1 MRSPAAEHTDIAH
14 PGSLKRQ
21 TIRAR
26 IFALLAV
33 FALLT
38 PGLTALEMWQ
48 AAPAA
53 AEVTDEQLS
62 KGGVLRT
69 SETQSV
75 APGLELTTFS
85 RLEQPGWN
93 EGSVLTADLSESTL
107 STDLRDTGTVTGRAP
122 LNDVMHQGPRGKQAV
137 AAVNG
142 TFFDIN
148 HSDAPIYTS
157 VSSDGLRA
165 GNSKP
170 QPSLTIDQG
179 RAAVQQLSATGTA
192 TLPGG
197 KQHELAGMNTPQLV
211 ADGIGVYTSAWGDYT
226 LDRPVGAPD
235 KKAKKIA
242 AAVIEDGTVTETT
255 GIADSFGKRRV
266 ADGTQ
271 VLIGREAGAETI
283 AQLEKG
289 DKVDIEVGPSEDVDL
304 GIAGSH
310 QILTNGTVLNMTDGL
325 ATGTHPRTVV
335 GISKDGTELYV
346 MVLDGR
352 SNKSRGM
359 NLTEIGE
366 LLRDMGAHNALNLD
380 GGGSSAMSARVA
392 GDDGPKIWNTPSDGQ
407 VREVPNALVFYS
419 SAKSDDTSDVQL
431 SLGLKGEDAVFPGLT
446 RTVKGTGLSS
456 NLSQAEAAGKF
467 SADAPLKVASTD
479 KNTARITGEE
489 RGTGTVSYSAGDKSD
504 ETKLRVLGKAIVLR
518 ASEKSLSLPD
528 ADASA
533 KITLTGLD
541 ADGQRARIETSDA
554 KVNTTGG
561 VEVDD
566 DDLGTWT
573 VKATGE
579 TPTGKITFT
588 VGDLS
593 TTVTVAYGTKDTAV
607 WDFSDPENFETANA
621 RATGEIAKAEGQDGK
636 PAIGMKYDFT
646 TSAATRGFYLGS
658 KETKP
663 VDGTAI
669 GFSLDVKS
677 DGTGAWPRLQVTDA
691 NGTVANLD
699 GDHLEEE
706 GWQKVR
712 FAVPNGLAQPLT
724 VDRIRIMETRPEA
737 QYKGDIAVSNL
748 QVTTV
753 PTAEGE
759 KDSAIHDPAL
769 LAHGSTADRPQ
780 RIAVMSDA
788 QFIAKQPES
797 AAVEGAR
804 RTLREIR
811 KEKPDLLIINGD
823 FVDEG
828 SKEDFDLAKKI
839 LDEEWDKSIPHI
851 YVPGNHEIMG
861 SKDISVFEQENGAAT
876 TSQDLDGT
884 RVITLNTA
892 GGSLRSGGIDQ
903 IKQLE
908 KQLDEVAA
916 NEDLTGVTVFF
927 HHPPN
932 DPLPTKSSQLS
943 DQREARAFE
952 KLMADFKRSSGKSA
966 AVINGHVGAFHGSAV
981 EGVTY
986 LINGNSG
993 KNPSGTP
1000 ETGGFTGWTMLGI
1013 DPAKGK
1019 VGKNPSPQDRVNW
1032 LAAETRPWVDEVS
1045 LEAAGVVPLGET
1057 GSASA
1062 SFKQD
1067 GRTVPVVWPVTA
1079 QWGGDGVQVVDGS
1092 QQFERAA
1099 AQDAVIRFNPSTG
1112 EITALRPGTAELS
1125 VTVNGRTATQKVT
1138 VPAADNEQPEPDTPE
1153 NPDEG
1158 DGEEPGEGDEAGE
1171 SDSDGSE
1178 GGEPGEAGDAQA
1190 GGGTS
1195 EDSTGSETADDSGAG
1210 GSTSVEGSSA
1220 GSGPQSGAL
1229 PRTGTE
1235 AAALVALALVGIGAG
1250 SVLLLGTRR
1259 KAKH

>member
-1 MRSPAAEHTDIAH
+1 MRSPAAEHTDTAH
-14 PGSLKRQ
+14 PGSLKHQ

-26 IFALLAV
+26 ILALLAV

-38 PGLTALEMWQ
+38 PGLTALETWQ

-53 AEVTDEQLS
+53 AQVTDEQLS

-75 APGLELTTFS
+75 APGLDLTTFS

-107 STDLRDTGTVTGRAP
+107 STDLRDTGTVTGRAS
-122 LNDVMHQGPRGKQAV
+122 LNDVMHQGPRGKEAV

-170 QPSLTIDQG
+170 QPSLTINQG

-192 TLPGG
+192 TLPEG
-197 KQHELAGMNTPQLV
+197 KKHELAGMNTPQLA

-255 GIADSFGKRRV
+255 DIVDSFGKRRV

-283 AQLEKG
+283 AQLEEG
-289 DKVDIEVGPSEDVDL
+289 DKVEIEVGPSEDVDL

-310 QILTNGTVLNMTDGL
+310 QILTNGTVTKMTDSL
-325 ATGTHPRTVV
+325 ATGTHPRTAV

-419 SAKSDDTSDVQL
+419 SAKSDDTSGVQL

-456 NLSQAEAAGKF
+456 NLSPAEAAGKF
-467 SADAPLKVASTD
+467 SADAPLKVVSTD
-479 KNTARITGEE
+479 KNSARITGEE
-489 RGTGTVSYSAGDKSD
+489 RGTGTVTYSAGDNSD
-504 ETKLRVLGKAIVLR
+504 ETKLRVLGKAIALR

-541 ADGQRARIETSDA
+541 ADGQRARIETSDV
-554 KVNTTGG
+554 KVSTTGG
-561 VEVDD
+561 VEVEDD
-566 DDLGTWT
+566 GLGTWT

-621 RATGEIAKAEGQDGK
+621 RASGEIAKAEGQDGK

-658 KETKP
+658 KETEP

-712 FAVPNGLAQPLT
+712 FAVPDGLAQPLT

-753 PTAEGE
+753 PTVEGE

-769 LAHGSTADRPQ
+769 LAHGTTADRPQ

-788 QFIAKQPES
+788 QFIAAKPDS

-811 KEKPDLLIINGD
+811 EEKPDLLIINGD

-839 LDEEWDKSIPHI
+839 LDEEWDKSIPYI

-861 SKDISVFEQENGAAT
+861 SKDIGVFETEIGPAT
-876 TSQDLDGT
+876 TTRDVNGT

-903 IKQLE
+903 IEKLE
-908 KQLDEVAA
+908 KQLDEVEA
-916 NEDLTGVTVFF
+916 DDKLTGVTVFF

-993 KNPSGTP
+993 KNPAGTP

-1045 LEAAGVVPLGET
+1045 LEAAGVVPLGESS
-1057 GSASA
+1057 SATA
-1062 SFKQD
+1062 SFTQD
-1067 GRTVPVVWPVTA
+1067 GRTVPVAWPVTA

-1112 EITALRPGTAELS
+1112 EITALRPGTAKLS
-1125 VTVNGRTATQKVT
+1125 VTVNGRTATQQVT
-1138 VPAADNEQPEPDTPE
+1138 VPAADNEEPEPEVPE

-1158 DGEEPGEGDEAGE
+1158 DGEEPGEAEAPGGA
-1171 SDSDGSE
+1171 DSDGSE
-1178 GGEPGEAGDAQA
+1178 GGESGDAGDGQS

-1195 EDSTGSETADDSGAG
+1195 EDSTGSSASAEGA
-1210 GSTSVEGSSA
+1210 SA
-1220 GSGPQSGAL
+1220 GSGSQSGAL

-1235 AAALVALALVGIGAG
+1235 AAALVVLALVGIGTG
-1250 SVLLLGTRR
+1250 SVLLMGTRR

>member
-1 MRSPAAEHTDIAH
+1 M
-14 PGSLKRQ
+14 
-21 TIRAR
+21 
-26 IFALLAV
+26 
-33 FALLT
+33 
-38 PGLTALEMWQ
+38 
-48 AAPAA
+48 
-53 AEVTDEQLS
+53 
-62 KGGVLRT
+62 
-69 SETQSV
+69 
-75 APGLELTTFS
+75 
-85 RLEQPGWN
+85 
-93 EGSVLTADLSESTL
+93 
-107 STDLRDTGTVTGRAP
+107 
-122 LNDVMHQGPRGKQAV
+122 
-137 AAVNG
+137 
-142 TFFDIN
+142 
-148 HSDAPIYTS
+148 
-157 VSSDGLRA
+157 
-165 GNSKP
+165 
-170 QPSLTIDQG
+170 
-179 RAAVQQLSATGTA
+179 
-192 TLPGG
+192 
-197 KQHELAGMNTPQLV
+197 
-211 ADGIGVYTSAWGDYT
+211 
-226 LDRPVGAPD
+226 
-235 KKAKKIA
+235 
-242 AAVIEDGTVTETT
+242 
-255 GIADSFGKRRV
+255 
-266 ADGTQ
+266 
-271 VLIGREAGAETI
+271 
-283 AQLEKG
+283 
-289 DKVDIEVGPSEDVDL
+289 
-304 GIAGSH
+304 
-310 QILTNGTVLNMTDGL
+310 
-325 ATGTHPRTVV
+325 
-335 GISKDGTELYV
+335 
-346 MVLDGR
+346 
-352 SNKSRGM
+352 
-359 NLTEIGE
+359 
-366 LLRDMGAHNALNLD
+366 
-380 GGGSSAMSARVA
+380 
-392 GDDGPKIWNTPSDGQ
+392 
-407 VREVPNALVFYS
+407 
-419 SAKSDDTSDVQL
+419 
-431 SLGLKGEDAVFPGLT
+431 
-446 RTVKGTGLSS
+446 
-456 NLSQAEAAGKF
+456 
-467 SADAPLKVASTD
+467 
-479 KNTARITGEE
+479 
-489 RGTGTVSYSAGDKSD
+489 
-504 ETKLRVLGKAIVLR
+504 
-518 ASEKSLSLPD
+518 
-528 ADASA
+528 
-533 KITLTGLD
+533 
-541 ADGQRARIETSDA
+541 
-554 KVNTTGG
+554 
-561 VEVDD
+561 
-566 DDLGTWT
+566 
-573 VKATGE
+573 
-579 TPTGKITFT
+579 
-588 VGDLS
+588 
-593 TTVTVAYGTKDTAV
+593 TVAYGTKDTAV

-621 RATGEIAKAEGQDGK
+621 RASGEIAKAEGRDGK

-658 KETKP
+658 KETEP

-712 FAVPNGLAQPLT
+712 FAVPDGLAQPLT

-769 LAHGSTADRPQ
+769 LAHGTTADRPQ

-788 QFIAKQPES
+788 QFIAKQPDS

-811 KEKPDLLIINGD
+811 KAKPDLLIIDGD

-839 LDEEWDKSIPHI
+839 LDEEWDKNIPHV

-861 SKDISVFEQENGAAT
+861 SKDIGVFEKEIGPAT

-903 IKQLE
+903 IEKLE

-916 NEDLTGVTVFF
+916 DDKLTGVTVFF

-981 EGVTY
+981 ESVTY

-993 KNPSGTP
+993 KNPAGTP

-1013 DPAKGK
+1013 DPVKGT
-1019 VGKNPSPQDRVNW
+1019 VGKDPSPQDRVNW

-1045 LEAAGVVPLGET
+1045 LEAAGVVPLGESS
-1057 GSASA
+1057 SATA
-1062 SFKQD
+1062 SFTQD
-1067 GRTVPVVWPVTA
+1067 GRTVPVAWPVTA
-1079 QWGGDGVQVVDGS
+1079 QWGGDGVQVVDGN

-1112 EITALRPGTAELS
+1112 EITALRPGTAKLS

-1138 VPAADNEQPEPDTPE
+1138 VPAADNEQPEPETPE

-1158 DGEEPGEGDEAGE
+1158 EEPGESEPGG

-1178 GGEPGEAGDAQA
+1178 GDEPGDAGDGQS

-1195 EDSTGSETADDSGAG
+1195 EDSTGSDTAEDSGS
-1210 GSTSVEGSSA
+1210 GSGTSAEGASA
-1220 GSGPQSGAL
+1220 GSGAQSGAL

-1235 AAALVALALVGIGAG
+1235 AAALLVLALAGIGTG
-1250 SVLLLGTRR
+1250 SVLLMGTRR

>member
-14 PGSLKRQ
+14 PGSLKHQ

-26 IFALLAV
+26 IFALLAL

-38 PGLTALEMWQ
+38 PGLTALETWQ

-69 SETQSV
+69 SETQPV
-75 APGLELTTFS
+75 APGLDLTTFS

-122 LNDVMHQGPRGKQAV
+122 LDDVMHQGPRGKEAV

-165 GNSKP
+165 GNAKP
-170 QPSLTIDQG
+170 QPSLTIAQG

-192 TLPGG
+192 TLPEG
-197 KQHELAGMNTPQLV
+197 KKHELAGMNTPQLA

-255 GIADSFGKRRV
+255 DIVDSFGKRRV

-283 AQLEKG
+283 AQLEEG
-289 DKVDIEVGPSEDVDL
+289 DKVEIEVGPSEDVDL

-310 QILTNGTVLNMTDGL
+310 QILTNGTVPKMTDGL
-325 ATGTHPRTVV
+325 ATGTHPRTAV

-431 SLGLKGEDAVFPGLT
+431 SLGLKGEDAVFPGLA
-446 RTVKGTGLSS
+446 RTVKATGLSS
-456 NLSQAEAAGKF
+456 NLSPAEAAGKF

-489 RGTGTVSYSAGDKSD
+489 RGTGTVTYSAGDKSD
-504 ETKLRVLGKAIVLR
+504 ETKLRVLGKAIALR

-541 ADGQRARIETSDA
+541 ADGQRARIETSDV
-554 KVNTTGG
+554 KVSTTGG
-561 VEVDD
+561 VEVEDD
-566 DDLGTWT
+566 GLGTWT

-621 RATGEIAKAEGQDGK
+621 RASGEIAKAEGQDGK

-658 KETKP
+658 KETEP
-663 VDGTAI
+663 VAGTAI

-691 NGTVANLD
+691 NGTVTNLD
-699 GDHLEEE
+699 GDHLEEK

-712 FAVPNGLAQPLT
+712 FAVPEGLAQPLT

-788 QFIAKQPES
+788 QFIAKQPDS

-811 KEKPDLLIINGD
+811 EEKPDLLIINGD

-839 LDEEWDKSIPHI
+839 LDEEWDKSIPYI

-861 SKDISVFEQENGAAT
+861 SKDIGVFETEIGPAT

-903 IKQLE
+903 IEKLE
-908 KQLDEVAA
+908 KQLDEVEADD
-916 NEDLTGVTVFF
+916 ELTGVTVFF

-993 KNPSGTP
+993 KNPAGTA

-1045 LEAAGVVPLGET
+1045 LEAAGVVPLGESS
-1057 GSASA
+1057 SATA
-1062 SFKQD
+1062 SFTQD
-1067 GRTVPVVWPVTA
+1067 GRTVPVAWPVTA

-1092 QQFERAA
+1092 QQVERAA

-1112 EITALRPGTAELS
+1112 EITALRPGTAKLS
-1125 VTVNGRTATQKVT
+1125 VTVNGRTATQQVT
-1138 VPAADNEQPEPDTPE
+1138 VPAADNEEPEPEVPE

-1158 DGEEPGEGDEAGE
+1158 DDEEPGEAEAPGGA
-1171 SDSDGSE
+1171 DSDGSE
-1178 GGEPGEAGDAQA
+1178 GGESGDAGDGQS

-1195 EDSTGSETADDSGAG
+1195 EDSTGSDTAEASGS
-1210 GSTSVEGSSA
+1210 GSGTSAEGASA
-1220 GSGPQSGAL
+1220 GSGSRSGAL

-1235 AAALVALALVGIGAG
+1235 AAALVVLALVGIGTG
-1250 SVLLLGTRR
+1250 SVLLMGTRR

>member
-1 MRSPAAEHTDIAH
+1 MRSPAAEHTDTAH
-14 PGSLKRQ
+14 LGSLKHQ

-38 PGLTALEMWQ
+38 PGLTALETWQ

-69 SETQSV
+69 SETQPV
-75 APGLELTTFS
+75 APGLDLTTFS

-122 LNDVMHQGPRGKQAV
+122 LDDVMHQGPRGKEAV

-165 GNSKP
+165 GNAKP

-192 TLPGG
+192 TLPEGE
-197 KQHELAGMNTPQLV
+197 KHELAGMNTPQLAV
-211 ADGIGVYTSAWGDYT
+211 DGIGVYTSAWGDYT

-255 GIADSFGKRRV
+255 DIVDSFGKRRV

-283 AQLEKG
+283 AQLEEG
-289 DKVDIEVGPSEDVDL
+289 DKVEIEVGPSEDVDL

-310 QILTNGTVLNMTDGL
+310 QILTNGTVPKMTDDL
-325 ATGTHPRTVV
+325 ATGTHPRTAV

-431 SLGLKGEDAVFPGLT
+431 SLGLKGEDAVFPGLA

-456 NLSQAEAAGKF
+456 NLSPAEAAGKF

-489 RGTGTVSYSAGDKSD
+489 RGTGTVTYSAGDKSD
-504 ETKLRVLGKAIVLR
+504 ETKLRVLGKAIALR

-541 ADGQRARIETSDA
+541 ADGQRARIETSDV
-554 KVNTTGG
+554 KVSTTGG
-561 VEVDD
+561 VEVEDD
-566 DDLGTWT
+566 GLGTWT

-593 TTVTVAYGTKDTAV
+593 TTVTVAYGTKDTGV

-621 RATGEIAKAEGQDGK
+621 RASGEIAKAEGQDGK

-658 KETKP
+658 KETEP

-712 FAVPNGLAQPLT
+712 FAVPDGLAQPLT

-769 LAHGSTADRPQ
+769 LAHGTTADRPQ

-788 QFIAKQPES
+788 QFIAKQPDS

-811 KEKPDLLIINGD
+811 KAKPDLLIIDGD

-839 LDEEWDKSIPHI
+839 LDEEWDKNIPHV

-861 SKDISVFEQENGAAT
+861 SKDIGVFEKEIGPAT

-903 IKQLE
+903 IEKLE

-916 NEDLTGVTVFF
+916 DDKLTGVTVFF

-1000 ETGGFTGWTMLGI
+1000 DTGGFTGWTMLGI

-1032 LAAETRPWVDEVS
+1032 LAAETRPWADEVS
-1045 LEAAGVVPLGET
+1045 LEAAGAVPLGES

-1067 GRTVPVVWPVTA
+1067 GRTVPVAWPVTA

-1112 EITALRPGTAELS
+1112 EITALRPGTAKLS
-1125 VTVNGRTATQKVT
+1125 VTVNGRTATQQVT
-1138 VPAADNEQPEPDTPE
+1138 VPAADNEQPEPEAPE

-1158 DGEEPGEGDEAGE
+1158 DGEEPGEGEEPGG

-1178 GGEPGEAGDAQA
+1178 GDEPGDAGDGQS

-1195 EDSTGSETADDSGAG
+1195 EDSTGSDTAEDSGS
-1210 GSTSVEGSSA
+1210 GSGTSAEGASA
-1220 GSGPQSGAL
+1220 GSGSQSGAL

-1235 AAALVALALVGIGAG
+1235 AAALVVLALVGIGTG
-1250 SVLLLGTRR
+1250 SVLLMGTRR
-1259 KAKH
+1259 KAKN

>member
-14 PGSLKRQ
+14 PGSLKHQ

-38 PGLTALEMWQ
+38 PGLTALDTWQ

-69 SETQSV
+69 SETQPV
-75 APGLELTTFS
+75 APGLDLTTFS

-122 LNDVMHQGPRGKQAV
+122 LDDVMHQGPRGKEAV

-170 QPSLTIDQG
+170 QPSLTINQG

-192 TLPGG
+192 TLPEG
-197 KQHELAGMNTPQLV
+197 KKHELAGMNTPQLA
-211 ADGIGVYTSAWGDYT
+211 ADGIGIYTSAWGDYT

-255 GIADSFGKRRV
+255 DIVDSFGKRRV

-283 AQLEKG
+283 AQLEEG
-289 DKVDIEVGPSEDVDL
+289 DKVEIEVGPSEDVDL

-310 QILTNGTVLNMTDGL
+310 QILTNGTVPKMTDSL
-325 ATGTHPRTVV
+325 ATGTHPRTAV

-456 NLSQAEAAGKF
+456 NLSPAEAAGKF
-467 SADAPLKVASTD
+467 SADAPLKVAATD

-489 RGTGTVSYSAGDKSD
+489 RGTGTVSYSAGDNSD
-504 ETKLRVLGKAIVLR
+504 ETKLRVLGKAIALR

-541 ADGQRARIETSDA
+541 ADGQRARIETSDV
-554 KVNTTGG
+554 KVSTTGG
-561 VEVDD
+561 VEVENDG
-566 DDLGTWT
+566 LATWT
-573 VKATGE
+573 VKATAE

-607 WDFSDPENFETANA
+607 WDFSNPENFETANA
-621 RATGEIAKAEGQDGK
+621 RASGEIAKAEGQDGK

-669 GFSLDVKS
+669 RFSLDVKS

-712 FAVPNGLAQPLT
+712 FAVPDGLAQPLT

-788 QFIAKQPES
+788 QFIAAKPDSANWATYSGLRVSGFASVVTSAS
-797 AAVEGAR
+797 AASPKASRTRSSAKAKSAAGR
-804 RTLREIR
+804 RV
-811 KEKPDLLIINGD
+811 G
-823 FVDEG
+823 
-828 SKEDFDLAKKI
+828 
-839 LDEEWDKSIPHI
+839 
-851 YVPGNHEIMG
+851 VPPP
-861 SKDISVFEQENGAAT
+861 K
-876 TSQDLDGT
+876 
-884 RVITLNTA
+884 NT
-892 GGSLRSGGIDQ
+892 
-903 IKQLE
+903 
-908 KQLDEVAA
+908 V
-916 NEDLTGVTVFF
+916 LTG
-927 HHPPN
+927 
-932 DPLPTKSSQLS
+932 L
-943 DQREARAFE
+943 A
-952 KLMADFKRSSGKSA
+952 GKSA
-966 AVINGHVGAFHGSAV
+966 
-981 EGVTY
+981 
-986 LINGNSG
+986 
-993 KNPSGTP
+993 
-1000 ETGGFTGWTMLGI
+1000 
-1013 DPAKGK
+1013 
-1019 VGKNPSPQDRVNW
+1019 R
-1032 LAAETRPWVDEVS
+1032 TR
-1045 LEAAGVVPLGET
+1045 EA
-1057 GSASA
+1057 S
-1062 SFKQD
+1062 
-1067 GRTVPVVWPVTA
+1067 
-1079 QWGGDGVQVVDGS
+1079 
-1092 QQFERAA
+1092 
-1099 AQDAVIRFNPSTG
+1099 
-1112 EITALRPGTAELS
+1112 
-1125 VTVNGRTATQKVT
+1125 
-1138 VPAADNEQPEPDTPE
+1138 
-1153 NPDEG
+1153 
-1158 DGEEPGEGDEAGE
+1158 
-1171 SDSDGSE
+1171 
-1178 GGEPGEAGDAQA
+1178 
-1190 GGGTS
+1190 
-1195 EDSTGSETADDSGAG
+1195 
-1210 GSTSVEGSSA
+1210 STS
-1220 GSGPQSGAL
+1220 
-1229 PRTGTE
+1229 
-1235 AAALVALALVGIGAG
+1235 
-1250 SVLLLGTRR
+1250 
-1259 KAKH
+1259 